1 MKSQLLI
8 DNSWVNAQGDATFER
23 RHPVSNDVVTEAAAA
38 GIEDAKKAAES
49 AHAAYKTWR
58 LSSPSERRRLLLKT
72 ADILESKTPQFIEVM
87 AAEVGASAL
96 WAGFNVHLAANVF
109 REAASLVTQIQG
121 ETIPTD
127 KPGALSM
134 TIRQPVGV
142 IFSMVPWNGTVVL
155 AARAIAY
162 PIVCGNSVVFRGSE
176 ASPKTHALVA
186 EALVEAGFPPG
197 VLNYL
202 SNAPQ
207 TAPEVVDTLIAHKAV
222 RRINFTGS
230 TRVGRIVAEK
240 AAQHLKR
247 CLLELGGKSPL
258 IVLEDANVDEAVKAA
273 VFGSFLYQG
282 QICMSTERLIV
293 DDKVADEFVA
303 KFAARANEL
312 RAGDPAVN
320 PQCIIGPMINPSSG
334 VRINDMVQ
342 DALDKGAKLA
352 CGGVADGAVM
362 PATILDHVNASM
374 KIYDEET
381 FGPITV
387 VVRVKNA
394 AEAIAVANDSA
405 YGLSS
410 GVFGRDVNRAL
421 MVAMELEYGSVH
433 VNGSTVQNEA
443 QAPYGG
449 TKNSGYGRFDGRA
462 VIDEFTE
469 LKWLTIEPQEQQY
482 PF

>member
-8 DNSWVNAQGDATFER
+8 DNDWVNAQDGATFER
-23 RHPVSNDVVTEAAAA
+23 RHPVSNAMITEAAAA
-38 GIEDAKKAAES
+38 SIHDAKKAADS
-49 AHAAYKTWR
+49 AQAAYKTWR
-58 LSSPSERRRLLLKT
+58 LSPPSERRRLLLKA
-72 ADILESKTPQFIEVM
+72 ADILESKTPKFIETM

-109 REAASLVTQIQG
+109 REAASLATQIQG

-142 IFSMVPWNGTVVL
+142 ILSMVPWNGTVVL

-162 PIVCGNSVVFRGSE
+162 PIVCGNPVVFRGSE
-176 ASPKTHALVA
+176 ASPKTHALIA

-240 AAQHLKR
+240 AAQQLKR

-258 IVLEDANVDEAVKAA
+258 IVLDDANVDEAVKAA

-293 DDKVADEFVA
+293 DEKVADEFVT
-303 KFAARANEL
+303 KFAARAKQLN
-312 RAGDPAVN
+312 AGDPAVN
-320 PQCIIGPMINPSSG
+320 PQCVIGPMINPSSG
-334 VRINDMVQ
+334 VRINDLLQ
-342 DALDKGAKLA
+342 DALDKGAKLV
-352 CGGVADGAVM
+352 CGGVAEGAIM
-362 PATILDHVNASM
+362 PATILDHVNAGM

-387 VVRVKNA
+387 EIRVKTA
-394 AEAIAVANDSA
+394 AEAVAVANDSA

-421 MVAMELEYGSVH
+421 AVGMELEYGSVH

>member
-8 DNSWVNAQGDATFER
+8 DNDWVNAQDGATFER
-23 RHPVSNDVVTEAAAA
+23 RHPVSNAMITEAAAA
-38 GIEDAKKAAES
+38 SIHDAKKAADS
-49 AHAAYKTWR
+49 AQAANKTWR
-58 LSSPSERRRLLLKT
+58 LSPPSERRRLLLKA
-72 ADILESKTPQFIEVM
+72 ADILESKPPKFIETM

-109 REAASLVTQIQG
+109 REAASLATQIQG

-142 IFSMVPWNGTVVL
+142 ILSMVPWNGTVVL

-162 PIVCGNSVVFRGSE
+162 PIVCGNPVVFRGSE
-176 ASPKTHALVA
+176 ASPKTHALIA

-240 AAQHLKR
+240 AAQQLKR

-258 IVLEDANVDEAVKAA
+258 IVLDDANVDEAVKAA

-293 DDKVADEFVA
+293 DEKVADEFVT
-303 KFAARANEL
+303 KFAARAKQLN
-312 RAGDPAVN
+312 AGDPAVN
-320 PQCIIGPMINPSSG
+320 PQCVIGPMINPSSG
-334 VRINDMVQ
+334 VRINDLLQ
-342 DALDKGAKLA
+342 DALDKGAKLV
-352 CGGVADGAVM
+352 CGGVAEGAIM
-362 PATILDHVNASM
+362 PATILDHVNAGM

-387 VVRVKNA
+387 VIRVKTA
-394 AEAIAVANDSA
+394 AEAVAVANDSA

-421 MVAMELEYGSVH
+421 AVGMELEYGSVH